1 MITGTYL
8 SPVLGVV
15 EYFHN
20 HGLTKGDY
28 LIVEDTNKFMWDSWS
43 DNWEDDKEEYGK
55 RKAKN
60 G

>member
-1 MITGTYL
+1 M
-8 SPVLGVV
+8 